1 MADKPTAKPSKDEKP
16 LTFAEI
22 SALPRGERY
31 TLFKAN
37 VVKPFEAI
45 NKAKDVVVE
54 KLHTAMKVAAA
65 LKRDYAAMLHG
76 KEIAPDTTEGKFF
89 KDNCGGDLPAR
100 VKQLA
105 TFFNAVVLTGTKPL
119 IPESFLDAASANSL
133 EKAAVIISTERK
145 NAAEAWM
152 TTDITLDV
160 VNALSTPGD
169 ATKKLKEIR
178 ARQTAKP
185 DDEGDSETPSSALV
199 TLLKSRITEATDDD
213 EGYKLFVACQDLAET
228 WGKNT
233 LIPPTRYAEWL
244 KRRETEFKP
253 QLTPGNDGA
262 PAPDSP
268 NTPPVPEA
276 ETETEPAA
284 AS

>member
-1 MADKPTAKPSKDEKP
+1 MATPSKDEKKP

-31 TLFKAN
+31 TLFKDN
-37 VVKPFEAI
+37 VVKPFGAI
-45 NKAKDVVVE
+45 AKAKDVVVE

-76 KEIAPDTTEGKFF
+76 KEFAPDTTEAKFF

-105 TFFNAVVLTGTKPL
+105 TFFNAAVLTGSKPL
-119 IPESFLDAASANSL
+119 IPESYLDAASANSL

-185 DDEGDSETPSSALV
+185 EDQGDEETPSAALV
-199 TLLKSRITEATDDD
+199 MLLKNRITEAQDDD
-213 EGYKLFVACQDLAET
+213 EGFKLFVACQELAES
-228 WGKNT
+228 WGLNKQ
-233 LIPPTRYAEWL
+233 IPAPRYAEWL
-244 KRRETEFKP
+244 KRRETESKP
-253 QLTPGNDGA
+253 QLQNQN
-262 PAPDSP
+262 PAPDTP
-268 NTPPVPEA
+268 NTPPVPENFEDMPEMNA
-276 ETETEPAA
+276 EPAA

>member
-1 MADKPTAKPSKDEKP
+1 MATPKEEAKP

-31 TLFKAN
+31 TLFKDN
-37 VVKPFEAI
+37 VVKPFGAI
-45 NKAKDVVVE
+45 AKAKDVVVE

-76 KEIAPDTTEGKFF
+76 KEIAPDTTEAKFF

-185 DDEGDSETPSSALV
+185 EDAGDEETPTSALLM
-199 TLLKSRITEATDDD
+199 LLKHRIEEAKDDD
-213 EGYKLFVACQDLAET
+213 DGYKLFAGCQDLAEA

-233 LIPPTRYAEWL
+233 LIPATRYAEWL

-253 QLTPGNDGA
+253 QLLRGGKPAEGADTPD
-262 PAPDSP
+262 
-268 NTPPVPEA
+268 TPPVPE
-276 ETETEPAA
+276 TETAEEPAA
-284 AS
+284 AAS